1 MTVLKLDQT
10 TPTTDLSEAKPLQS
24 AASQHIAEAM
34 TKEYPFI
41 GSIVSARSEIDD
53 ALADQTG
60 FSGLDPDRVF
70 EVVSAHSARM
80 IELIVHI
87 SRIEVVRREWK
98 PVREEAERVVTELRQ
113 QFQIASR
120 RMASREL
127 DWNMQNR

>member
-1 MTVLKLDQT
+1 MTTLKLDQA
-10 TPTTDLSEAKPLQS
+10 TPSAGLSEGKSVQS
-24 AASQHIAEAM
+24 GPNSHIAEAM
-34 TKEYPFI
+34 TKEYPVI
-41 GSIVSARSEIDD
+41 GSIVTARSEIDD

-127 DWNMQNR
+127 DWNTQNR